1 MPPKLNHTSNHHTAD
16 PDNEVVCPIKS
27 ADGSNCRKKCLGVR
41 LPISSLCFCFV
52 SQSSTALLSSTVLS
66 RIPAVV
72 VPCTM
77 LSRLPRNSSLHA
89 AMLRRTGSSQDG
101 NATYKGIIGEA
112 FPLDAGAY
120 PTSASRILHS
130 KVAGNQGKLR
140 LDDQLTTV

>member
-1 MPPKLNHTSNHHTAD
+1 MPPKLNTSNHHSSD

-52 SQSSTALLSSTVLS
+52 SQSSLLCCRRPCYLYSCCHCPMHHAVPSAPQIIPPCRNASSY
-66 RIPAVV
+66 R
-72 VPCTM
+72 
-77 LSRLPRNSSLHA
+77 
-89 AMLRRTGSSQDG
+89 SSQDR